1 MELGEDHKRSGGLSD
16 SERRWRV
23 SPKPKFLKDYVLEN
37 LRGEGRGWCDPSDV
51 AGGLALF
58 EFGIADTEQSC

>member
-37 LRGEGRGWCDPSDV
+37 LEEKEGDGVIQVTLRG
-51 AGGLALF
+51 A
-58 EFGIADTEQSC
+58 

>member
-1 MELGEDHKRSGGLSD
+1 MELGEDHKRGEGLSD